1 MIWKP
6 NPTVR
11 QRDFGNQIVLVDP
24 DKVLV
29 HELNEVGTFL
39 WSLVDGARSADQMA
53 QALTEEFEVSHD
65 EALGDVENFL
75 KRLAQLGLIHTEN
88 TNAGGST

>member
-11 QRDFGNQIVLVDP
+11 QRDFGNQVVLVDP

-39 WSLVDGARSADQMA
+39 WSLVDGSRSPDQMA
-53 QALTEEFEVSHD
+53 QALTEEFEVTYE

-75 KRLAQLGLIHTEN
+75 NRLAQLGLVKAEDTN
-88 TNAGGST
+88 TGGST